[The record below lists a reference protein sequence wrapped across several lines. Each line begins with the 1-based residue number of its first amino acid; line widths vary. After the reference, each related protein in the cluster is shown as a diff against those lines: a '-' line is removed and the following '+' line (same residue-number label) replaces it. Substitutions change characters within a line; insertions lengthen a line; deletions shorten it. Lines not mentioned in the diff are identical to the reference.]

1 MSRVEDASER
11 LQAALDRLEK
21 TLEAQLGA
29 GGGKG
34 GNPPAPLE
42 EARHRNQ
49 ELSDVADQAAQRL
62 DRAVGRINAIL
73 ES

>member
-21 TLEAQLGA
+21 TLEAQMGA

-34 GNPPAPLE
+34 GETPAPLQE
-42 EARHRNQ
+42 TRRRNQ
-49 ELSDVADQAAQRL
+49 ELSDVADQVAQRL

>member
-1 MSRVEDASER
+1 MSRVENASER

-21 TLEAQLGA
+21 TLDAQMGA

-34 GNPPAPLE
+34 GETPAPLQE
-42 EARHRNQ
+42 TRRRTQ
-49 ELSDVADQAAQRL
+49 ELSDVADQVAQRL

>member
-21 TLEAQLGA
+21 TLDAQMGA

-34 GNPPAPLE
+34 GEAPAPPQ
-42 EARHRNQ
+42 EARRRNQ
-49 ELSDVADQAAQRL
+49 ELSDVADQVAQRL

>member
-1 MSRVEDASER
+1 MLSSSPFWGRNVGQLER
-11 LQAALDRLEK
+11 IGIPCL
-21 TLEAQLGA
+21 
-29 GGGKG
+29 GGKG
-34 GNPPAPLE
+34 GKSPAPLE

-49 ELSDVADQAAQRL
+49 ELCDVADQVAQRL

>member
-1 MSRVEDASER
+1 MSRVENASER

-21 TLEAQLGA
+21 TLEAEMGA
-29 GGGKG
+29 AGGKG
-34 GNPPAPLE
+34 GEAPAPLQE
-42 EARHRNQ
+42 TRRRNQ
-49 ELSDVADQAAQRL
+49 ELSDVAAQVAQRL

>member
-1 MSRVEDASER
+1 MSRVENASER
-11 LQAALDRLEK
+11 LQAALDRLDK
-21 TLEAQLGA
+21 TLEAQLGE

-34 GNPPAPLE
+34 GKAPAPLE
-42 EARHRNQ
+42 QARHRNQ
-49 ELSDVADQAAQRL
+49 ELSDVADQVAQRL